1 MARFKQIKVLAQ
13 KLESSKPKEQVKKT
27 KRKEK

>member
-1 MARFKQIKVLAQ
+1 MARFKQVKVLAQ
-13 KLESSKPKEQVKKT
+13 KLESSKSKEQVKKT